1 MYRSFCKA
9 TLTLLMAVVASLSL
23 TAQPAGMPRGAG
35 GGGFGGAQTGRL
47 YGKVI
52 DSASKKGIDAVSV
65 QLVSSKFDMAT
76 RQRKDTII
84 AGMLTAAN
92 GNFSLENV
100 PMMGDYRIRISAI
113 GYQPY
118 EKKVSFLTPE
128 MQKKL
133 MEAFANAGK
142 QGGQPNMMEILRKA
156 LGGDMSVLAS
166 LADKDLGNFKLQP
179 AAKELDNV
187 TVTGTKPMMQMGI
200 DRRIFNVD
208 KNMAANGATAIEIM
222 RQVPTLNVDIDGNV
236 TIRGTTPTLFI
247 DGRPS
252 TLTLEQIPADDI
264 QSVELITNPSAKY
277 DAAGGTASILNVVMK
292 KSKRVGYNGS
302 LRAGIDSRPRPNFGG
317 DFSLRQNK
325 INFFASGSY
334 NARKSLSWSD
344 INTAFKP
351 SGNNPATVIAQDID
365 NVNTGSF
372 AFGRTGVDYFIDNRN
387 TVTAAFNFVRGSFN
401 TFETNTLRYD
411 TFFNPVKSEKGVRT
425 TEADRTFRNLGSTI
439 SYKHLFTKPGHE
451 LTADINYSDLS
462 SDGTSY
468 FSNQMYDQ
476 NSNPKAPP
484 TRQITE
490 GISTSTF
497 WVAQTDYTNK
507 LGSNTKIEAG
517 LRAQVR
523 KFTTLNDN
531 LIFDINTDDFVL
543 VPNVSSKFQ
552 FTDRV
557 FAAYTAIS
565 GKAGKEGRLG
575 YNFGLRAESSDYNGT
590 VITDNSKFNVQFPIS
605 LFPSAF
611 LSYKLT
617 EKSDIQANYTR
628 RINRPNFFQLIPF
641 IDFTDPLNLQVGN
654 PNLKPE
660 FTNGFELNYSKQFN
674 PSHTLLVT
682 SYFKYTD
689 GLLSRFQY
697 KDLNPISKDSAIFNT
712 WINANYSLQ
721 YGVEFTSTNKFTK
734 KFETLTN
741 LNVYN
746 AAINSKNIDPN
757 LRNSQTSFFGKI
769 TMTQRIGK
777 QNQWTIQMN
786 ADYQSRTVLPVGNGG
801 RFMGGGGFMG
811 GNQAAGSNG
820 FVNPNYG
827 MDLSIRRDIIKNK
840 NGQGYAGSL
849 TLSMNDIFR
858 TRVFDA
864 TTSSDFFVQNLVRR
878 RDPQVLR
885 LQFNWR
891 FGKFDASLFK
901 RKNMKG
907 EMEGMSE
914 GMNAQ

>member
-1 MYRSFCKA
+1 MKQFVSLF
-9 TLTLLMAVVASLSL
+9 LTLFLSTL
-23 TAQPAGMPRGAG
+23 LFAQPGGMRPGTGGGAGMGAG
-35 GGGFGGAQTGRL
+35 QTGRM
-47 YGKVI
+47 YGKII
-52 DSASKKGIDAVSV
+52 DSASGKPLDAASV

-76 RQRKDTII
+76 RQRKDTILT
-84 AGMLTAAN
+84 GMLTPAN
-92 GNFSLENV
+92 GDFSLENIPV
-100 PMMGDYRIRISAI
+100 MGDYRIRISAI
-113 GYQPY
+113 GFKPL
-118 EKKVSFLTPE
+118 ERKVSFLSPE
-128 MQKKL
+128 TQKKL
-133 MEAFANAGK
+133 MEAFAAASK
-142 QGGQPNMMEILRKA
+142 QGGQPNMMEILKKA
-156 LGGDMSVLAS
+156 FGGDMSQLSS
-166 LADKDLGNFKLQP
+166 LGDKDLGNFKLQYD
-179 AAKELDNV
+179 AKMLDNV
-187 TVTGTKPMMQMGI
+187 TVTGNKPMMQMGI

-208 KNMAANGATAIEIM
+208 KNMAANGATALEIM

-277 DAAGGTASILNVVMK
+277 DAAGGSASILNVVMK
-292 KSKRVGYNGS
+292 KTKRVGYNGS

-325 INFFASGSY
+325 VNFFASGSY
-334 NARKSLSWSD
+334 NARKSLSWTD
-344 INTAFKP
+344 VNTAFKA

-365 NVNTGSF
+365 NVSDGSF
-372 AFGRTGVDYFIDNRN
+372 AFGRTGIDYFIDNRN
-387 TVTAAFNFVRGSFN
+387 TLTASFNFVRGSFN

-411 TFFNPVKSEKGVRT
+411 TFYNPVKSEKGVRT
-425 TEADRTFRNLGSTI
+425 TESDRMFRNLGSTL
-439 SYKHLFTKPGHE
+439 SFKHLFTKPGHE
-451 LTADINYSDLS
+451 LTADVTYSDLN
-462 SDGTSY
+462 SDGTSN
-468 FSNQMYDQ
+468 FDNQMYDQ
-476 NSNPKAPP
+476 RNNPKAPP
-484 TRQITE
+484 TRQLTE
-490 GISTSTF
+490 GVTSSTF

-507 LGSNTKIEAG
+507 LSASTKIEGG

-531 LIFDINTDDFVL
+531 YVYDINTNDFVL
-543 VPNVSSKFQ
+543 VPSVSSKFQ

-565 GKAGKEGRLG
+565 GKAGKEARLG
-575 YNFGLRAESSDYNGT
+575 YNFGLRAESSDYFGT
-590 VITDNSKFNVQFPIS
+590 ILTDNSKFNVKFPIS

-617 EKSDIQANYTR
+617 EKSDIQANYSR
-628 RINRPNFFQLIPF
+628 RINRPNFFQLVPF

-654 PNLKPE
+654 PGLKPE
-660 FTNGFELNYSKQFN
+660 FTNGFELNYSQQFS
-674 PSHTLLVT
+674 PTHTLLVT
-682 SYFKYTD
+682 SYFKHTD
-689 GLLSRFQY
+689 NLLTRYQY
-697 KDLNPISKDSAIFNT
+697 KDLNPITKDSAIYNT
-712 WINANYSLQ
+712 WINANYSMQ

-746 AAINSKNIDPN
+746 ATINSKNINPN
-757 LRNSQTSFFGKI
+757 LNNSQTSFFGKI
-769 TMTQRIGK
+769 TLTQRLGK
-777 QNQWTIQMN
+777 TNQWTLQMN
-786 ADYQSRTVLPVGNGG
+786 ADYQSRTVLPVGSGG
-801 RFMGGGGFMG
+801 RMMGGGGGGFMG
-811 GNQAAGSNG
+811 GPTAAGSNG

-827 MDLSIRRDIIKNK
+827 VDFSIRRDIIKNK

-858 TRVFDA
+858 TRIYDA
-864 TTSSDFFVQNLVRR
+864 TTSSDFFVQNLQRR
-878 RDPQVLR
+878 RDPQVVR

-914 GMNAQ
+914 GMNMQ